1 MQPDT
6 PPVGQPVAIHPLQA
20 QDARKAE
27 VTTALPLH
35 RHTYLVL
42 PRVQNRS
49 LRSIPWPIRSLIL
62 SRPFPRLS
70 ALALDL

>member
-35 RHTYLVL
+35 RHTSRTAQGPESILAFDPLAHSQSHLVTA
-42 PRVQNRS
+42 VSAS
-49 LRSIPWPIRSLIL
+49 LSSSP
-62 SRPFPRLS
+62 
-70 ALALDL
+70 